1 MPKFDKLSYLSEKEF
16 REYTSYLLT
25 TEGNKAARKIGADNL
40 IDQAVRERATNGV
53 WNLYRYGD
61 VLKVVYIKTLSRRK
75 TRERGKKTNVSGITA
90 DESTTKIP
98 ENFIPDKFKKSEK
111 SAEKEKQQRFSQ
123 SLSRTKARIF
133 ELAACNEFTHFCTFT
148 QDEEK
153 RDRFDLNAFRT
164 DFAQLVR
171 NMNRDRAEGAKIQ
184 YLLIPE
190 KHKNGAW
197 HMHGLLKG
205 LTPEDLRPFTLEEKL
220 PQRLRKQLKEGV
232 KIYDW
237 TRYRRS
243 FGYFT
248 CTEIENGTAAAKYIT
263 KYVTKDV
270 AETARKSGAHLFFAS
285 QGLKGREKLE
295 WRSFDKC
302 PVDNWDFENDFVKV
316 KEYQL
321 DRATGELKSI

>member
-1 MPKFDKLSYLSEKEF
+1 MPKFNKLSDLTANQLDEYILYLETEEAKKIIARRPLPTTTPPSEPK
-16 REYTSYLLT
+16 
-25 TEGNKAARKIGADNL
+25 
-40 IDQAVRERATNGV
+40 QHATHDVFNI
-53 WNLYRYGD
+53 YRYGD
-61 VLKVVYIKTLSRRK
+61 IIKVVYLKTCPAIKTG
-75 TRERGKKTNVSGITA
+75 ERGKKT
-90 DESTTKIP
+90 KIKGKAENP
-98 ENFIPDKFKKSEK
+98 EQ
-111 SAEKEKQQRFSQ
+111 SAEQSAERFAQ
-123 SLSRTKARIF
+123 SLSRTRARIF

-148 QDEEK
+148 QDKEK
-153 RDRFDLNAFRT
+153 RDRFNLAEFRE

-171 NMNRDRAEGAKIQ
+171 NLNRSRAAGDKIK

-190 KHKNGAW
+190 KHKKGGW

-205 LTPEDLRPFTLEEKL
+205 LTPDDLRLFTLDEKL
-220 PQRLRKQLKEGV
+220 PQRLRKQLREGV

-270 AETARKSGAHLFFAS
+270 AETARESGAHLFFAS

-321 DRATGELKSI
+321 DRATGEFKSR

>member
-1 MPKFDKLSYLSEKEF
+1 MPKFNKLSDLTAKQLDEYILYLETEEAKKIIARRPPPTTTPPSEPKQHA
-16 REYTSYLLT
+16 TH
-25 TEGNKAARKIGADNL
+25 
-40 IDQAVRERATNGV
+40 AVFNI
-53 WNLYRYGD
+53 YRYGNII
-61 VLKVVYIKTLSRRK
+61 KVVYLKTCPAIKTG
-75 TRERGKKTNVSGITA
+75 ERGKKS
-90 DESTTKIP
+90 KIKGKA
-98 ENFIPDKFKKSEK
+98 ENAEQ
-111 SAEKEKQQRFSQ
+111 SAERFAQ
-123 SLSRTKARIF
+123 SLSRTRARIF

-148 QDEEK
+148 QDKEK
-153 RDRFDLNAFRT
+153 RDRFNLAEFRE

-171 NMNRDRAEGAKIQ
+171 NLNRSRAAGDKIK

-190 KHKNGAW
+190 KHKKGGW
-197 HMHGLLKG
+197 HMHGFLKG
-205 LTPEDLRPFTLEEKL
+205 LTPDDLRLFTLDEKL

-248 CTEIENGTAAAKYIT
+248 CTEIKNGTAAAKYIT

-270 AETARKSGAHLFFAS
+270 AETARESGAHLFFAS
-285 QGLKGREKLE
+285 QGLKGRKKLE

-321 DRATGELKSI
+321 DRATGELKSR

>member
-1 MPKFDKLSYLSEKEF
+1 MPKFNKLSDLTAKQLDEYILYLETEEAKKIIARRPPPTTTPPSEPKQHA
-16 REYTSYLLT
+16 TH
-25 TEGNKAARKIGADNL
+25 
-40 IDQAVRERATNGV
+40 AVFNI
-53 WNLYRYGD
+53 YRYGNII
-61 VLKVVYIKTLSRRK
+61 KVVYLKTCPAIKPG
-75 TRERGKKTNVSGITA
+75 ERGKKS
-90 DESTTKIP
+90 KIKGKA
-98 ENFIPDKFKKSEK
+98 ENAEQ
-111 SAEKEKQQRFSQ
+111 SAERFAQ
-123 SLSRTKARIF
+123 SLSRTRARIF

-148 QDEEK
+148 QDKEK
-153 RDRFDLNAFRT
+153 RDRFNLAEFRE

-171 NMNRDRAEGAKIQ
+171 NLNRSRAAGDKIK

-190 KHKNGAW
+190 KHKKGGW
-197 HMHGLLKG
+197 HMHGFLKG
-205 LTPEDLRPFTLEEKL
+205 LTPDDLRLFTLDEKL

-248 CTEIENGTAAAKYIT
+248 CTEIKNGTAAAKYIT

-270 AETARKSGAHLFFAS
+270 AETARESGAHLFFAS
-285 QGLKGREKLE
+285 QGLKGRKKLE

-321 DRATGELKSI
+321 DRATGELKSR

>member
-1 MPKFDKLSYLSEKEF
+1 MQTCP
-16 REYTSYLLT
+16 
-25 TEGNKAARKIGADNL
+25 A
-40 IDQAVRERATNGV
+40 
-53 WNLYRYGD
+53 
-61 VLKVVYIKTLSRRK
+61 IKTG
-75 TRERGKKTNVSGITA
+75 ERS
-90 DESTTKIP
+90 
-98 ENFIPDKFKKSEK
+98 KKSKIKGKAENAEQ
-111 SAEKEKQQRFSQ
+111 SAERFAQ
-123 SLSRTKARIF
+123 SLSRTRARIF

-148 QDEEK
+148 QDKEK
-153 RDRFDLNAFRT
+153 RDRFNLAEFRE

-171 NMNRDRAEGAKIQ
+171 NLNRSRAAGDKIK

-190 KHKNGAW
+190 EHKRGGW
-197 HMHGLLKG
+197 HMHGFLKG
-205 LTPEDLRPFTLEEKL
+205 LTPDDLRLFTLDEKL

-248 CTEIENGTAAAKYIT
+248 CTEIKNGTAAAKYIT

-270 AETARKSGAHLFFAS
+270 AETARESGAHLFFAS

-321 DRATGELKSI
+321 DRATGELKSR

>member
-1 MPKFDKLSYLSEKEF
+1 MPKFNKLSDLTAKQLDEYILYLETEEAKKIIARRPPPTTTPPSEPK
-16 REYTSYLLT
+16 
-25 TEGNKAARKIGADNL
+25 
-40 IDQAVRERATNGV
+40 QHATHDVFNI
-53 WNLYRYGD
+53 YRYGNII
-61 VLKVVYIKTLSRRK
+61 KVVYLKTCPAIKTG
-75 TRERGKKTNVSGITA
+75 ERGKKS
-90 DESTTKIP
+90 KIKGKA
-98 ENFIPDKFKKSEK
+98 ENAEQ
-111 SAEKEKQQRFSQ
+111 SAERFAQ
-123 SLSRTKARIF
+123 SLSRTRARIF

-148 QDEEK
+148 QDKEK
-153 RDRFDLNAFRT
+153 RDRFNLAEFRE

-171 NMNRDRAEGAKIQ
+171 NLNRSRAAGDKIK

-190 KHKNGAW
+190 KHKKGGW
-197 HMHGLLKG
+197 HMHGFLKG
-205 LTPEDLRPFTLEEKL
+205 LTPDDLRLFTLDEKL

-248 CTEIENGTAAAKYIT
+248 CTEIKNGTAAAKYIT

-270 AETARKSGAHLFFAS
+270 AETARESGAHLFFAS
-285 QGLKGREKLE
+285 QGLKGRKKLE

-321 DRATGELKSI
+321 DRATGELKSR

>member
-1 MPKFDKLSYLSEKEF
+1 MPKFNKLSDLTAKQLKE
-16 REYTSYLLT
+16 YISYLETEEAKKIIARRPPPT
-25 TEGNKAARKIGADNL
+25 TTPPSEPK
-40 IDQAVRERATNGV
+40 QHATHDVFNI
-53 WNLYRYGD
+53 YRYGD
-61 VLKVVYIKTLSRRK
+61 IIKVVYLKTCPTIKTG
-75 TRERGKKTNVSGITA
+75 EMGKKT
-90 DESTTKIP
+90 KIKGKA
-98 ENFIPDKFKKSEK
+98 ENAEQ
-111 SAEKEKQQRFSQ
+111 SAERFAQ
-123 SLSRTKARIF
+123 SLSRTRARIF

-148 QDEEK
+148 QDEKK
-153 RDRFDLNAFRT
+153 RDRFNLAEFRE

-171 NMNRDRAEGAKIQ
+171 NLNRSRAAGDKIK

-190 KHKNGAW
+190 KHKKGGW
-197 HMHGLLKG
+197 HMHGFLKG
-205 LTPEDLRPFTLEEKL
+205 LTPNDLRLFTLDEKL
-220 PQRLRKQLKEGV
+220 PQRLRKQLEEGV

-270 AETARKSGAHLFFAS
+270 AETARESGAHLFFAS

-302 PVDNWDFENDFVKV
+302 PVDNWDFENDFAKV

-321 DRATGELKSI
+321 DRATGELKSR

>member
-1 MPKFDKLSYLSEKEF
+1 MPKFNKLSDLTAKQLDEYILYLETEEVKKIIARRPPPTTTPPSEPK
-16 REYTSYLLT
+16 
-25 TEGNKAARKIGADNL
+25 
-40 IDQAVRERATNGV
+40 QHATHDVFNI
-53 WNLYRYGD
+53 YRYGD
-61 VLKVVYIKTLSRRK
+61 IIKVVYLKTCPAIKTG
-75 TRERGKKTNVSGITA
+75 ERS
-90 DESTTKIP
+90 
-98 ENFIPDKFKKSEK
+98 KKSKIKGKAENAEQ
-111 SAEKEKQQRFSQ
+111 SAERFAQ
-123 SLSRTKARIF
+123 SLSRTRARIF

-148 QDEEK
+148 QDKEK
-153 RDRFDLNAFRT
+153 RDRFNLTEFRE

-171 NMNRDRAEGAKIQ
+171 NLNRSRAAGDKIK

-190 KHKNGAW
+190 KHKKGGW
-197 HMHGLLKG
+197 HMHGFLKG
-205 LTPEDLRPFTLEEKL
+205 LTPDDLRLFTLDEKL
-220 PQRLRKQLKEGV
+220 PQRLRKQLKEGA

-270 AETARKSGAHLFFAS
+270 AETARESGAHLFFAS
-285 QGLKGREKLE
+285 QGLKGRKKLE

-321 DRATGELKSI
+321 DRATGELKSR

>member
-1 MPKFDKLSYLSEKEF
+1 MKSFLESAPYYELQDWLQLQLEKKYKELKENDKIAVSPPTTTPPSEPK
-16 REYTSYLLT
+16 
-25 TEGNKAARKIGADNL
+25 
-40 IDQAVRERATNGV
+40 QHATHDVFNI
-53 WNLYRYGD
+53 YRYGD
-61 VLKVVYIKTLSRRK
+61 IIKVVYLKTCPAIKTG
-75 TRERGKKTNVSGITA
+75 ERGKKSKITSNA
-90 DESTTKIP
+90 
-98 ENFIPDKFKKSEK
+98 ENTEQATEQ
-111 SAEKEKQQRFSQ
+111 SAERFAQ
-123 SLSRTKARIF
+123 SLSRTRARIF
-133 ELAACNEFTHFCTFT
+133 ELAACNEFTYFCTFT
-148 QDEEK
+148 QDKEK
-153 RDRFDLNAFRT
+153 RDRFNLAEFRE

-171 NMNRDRAEGAKIQ
+171 NLNRSRAAGDKIK

-190 KHKNGAW
+190 EHKKGGW
-197 HMHGLLKG
+197 HMHGFLKG
-205 LTPEDLRPFTLEEKL
+205 LTPDDLRLFTLDEKL
-220 PQRLRKQLKEGV
+220 PQRLRKQLEKGE

-248 CTEIENGTAAAKYIT
+248 CTEIKNGTAAAKYIT

-270 AETARKSGAHLFFAS
+270 AETARESGAHLFFAS

-321 DRATGELKSI
+321 DRATGELKSR

>member
-1 MPKFDKLSYLSEKEF
+1 MKSFLESAPYTELQDWLQQQLEKDYKERSDNGEISVFPPTTTPPSEPK
-16 REYTSYLLT
+16 
-25 TEGNKAARKIGADNL
+25 
-40 IDQAVRERATNGV
+40 QHATHDVFNI
-53 WNLYRYGD
+53 YRYGD
-61 VLKVVYIKTLSRRK
+61 IIKVVYLKTYPAIKTG
-75 TRERGKKTNVSGITA
+75 ERGKKS
-90 DESTTKIP
+90 KIKGKA
-98 ENFIPDKFKKSEK
+98 ENAEQ
-111 SAEKEKQQRFSQ
+111 SAEQSAERFAQ
-123 SLSRTKARIF
+123 SLSRTRARIF

-148 QDEEK
+148 QDKEK
-153 RDRFDLNAFRT
+153 RDRFNLVEFRE

-171 NMNRDRAEGAKIQ
+171 NLNRSRAAGDKIK

-190 KHKNGAW
+190 KHKKGGW
-197 HMHGLLKG
+197 HMHGFLKG
-205 LTPEDLRPFTLEEKL
+205 LTPDDLRLFTLDEKL

-270 AETARKSGAHLFFAS
+270 AETARESGAHLFFAS

-321 DRATGELKSI
+321 DRATGELKSR

>member
-1 MPKFDKLSYLSEKEF
+1 MPKFNKLSDLTAKQLDEYILYLETEEAKKIIARRPPPTTTPPSEPK
-16 REYTSYLLT
+16 
-25 TEGNKAARKIGADNL
+25 
-40 IDQAVRERATNGV
+40 QHATHDVFNI
-53 WNLYRYGD
+53 YRYGD
-61 VLKVVYIKTLSRRK
+61 IIKVVYLKTCPAIKTG
-75 TRERGKKTNVSGITA
+75 ERS
-90 DESTTKIP
+90 
-98 ENFIPDKFKKSEK
+98 KKSKIKGKAENAEQ
-111 SAEKEKQQRFSQ
+111 SAERFAQ
-123 SLSRTKARIF
+123 SLSRTRARIF

-148 QDEEK
+148 QDKEK
-153 RDRFDLNAFRT
+153 RDRFNLTEFRE

-171 NMNRDRAEGAKIQ
+171 NLNRSRAAGDKIK

-190 KHKNGAW
+190 KHKKGGW
-197 HMHGLLKG
+197 HMHGFLKG
-205 LTPEDLRPFTLEEKL
+205 LTPDDLRLFTLDEKL
-220 PQRLRKQLKEGV
+220 PQRLRKQLKEGA

-270 AETARKSGAHLFFAS
+270 AETVRKSGAHLFFAS
-285 QGLKGREKLE
+285 QGLKGRKKLE

-321 DRATGELKSI
+321 DRATGELKSR

>member
-1 MPKFDKLSYLSEKEF
+1 MPKFNKLSDLTAKQLE
-16 REYTSYLLT
+16 EYISYLETQEAKKIIARRPPPT
-25 TEGNKAARKIGADNL
+25 TTPPSEPK
-40 IDQAVRERATNGV
+40 QHATHDVFNI
-53 WNLYRYGD
+53 YRYGD
-61 VLKVVYIKTLSRRK
+61 IIKVVYLKTCPAIKTG
-75 TRERGKKTNVSGITA
+75 ERGKKTKITSKA
-90 DESTTKIP
+90 
-98 ENFIPDKFKKSEK
+98 ENAEQ
-111 SAEKEKQQRFSQ
+111 SAERFAQ
-123 SLSRTKARIF
+123 SLSRTRARIF

-148 QDEEK
+148 QDKEK
-153 RDRFDLNAFRT
+153 RDRFNLAEFQE

-171 NMNRDRAEGAKIQ
+171 NLNRSRAAGDKIK

-190 KHKNGAW
+190 KHKKGGW
-197 HMHGLLKG
+197 HMHGFLKG
-205 LTPEDLRPFTLEEKL
+205 LTPDDLRLFTLEEKL

>member
-1 MPKFDKLSYLSEKEF
+1 MPKFNKLSDLTAKQLDEYILYLETEEVKKIIARRPPPTTTPPSEPK
-16 REYTSYLLT
+16 
-25 TEGNKAARKIGADNL
+25 
-40 IDQAVRERATNGV
+40 QHATHDVFNI
-53 WNLYRYGD
+53 YRYGD
-61 VLKVVYIKTLSRRK
+61 IIKVVYLKTCPAIKTG
-75 TRERGKKTNVSGITA
+75 ERS
-90 DESTTKIP
+90 
-98 ENFIPDKFKKSEK
+98 KKSKIKGKAENAEQ
-111 SAEKEKQQRFSQ
+111 SAERFAQ
-123 SLSRTKARIF
+123 SLSRTRARIF

-148 QDEEK
+148 QDKEK
-153 RDRFDLNAFRT
+153 RDRFNLTEFRE

-171 NMNRDRAEGAKIQ
+171 NLNRSRAAGDKIK

-190 KHKNGAW
+190 KHKKGGW
-197 HMHGLLKG
+197 HMHGFLKG
-205 LTPEDLRPFTLEEKL
+205 LTPDDLRLFTLDEKL
-220 PQRLRKQLKEGV
+220 PQRLRKQLKEGA

-270 AETARKSGAHLFFAS
+270 AETVRKSGAHLFFAS
-285 QGLKGREKLE
+285 QGLKGRKKLE

-321 DRATGELKSI
+321 DRATGELKSR